1 MKYVDVIGIGAIN
14 YDYMFSCKKEEN
26 SNMNPDAGRENL
38 DRKEKE
44 VKEEIIEMHK
54 TCKSYSTQIG
64 GSSLLAL
71 KAIRAIDSSLSISFV
86 GVCGKTDEFDKYYG
100 KDLDEKKELSF
111 IDNQEWLFYS
121 DDDFP
126 ENKKYIGRAAVKLN
140 KENTRGNIN
149 ISGGANDLIIEL
161 IKKKEREENASLSD
175 FLAQARWIHV
185 SSLGKFKHFETIME
199 AVIQAKNKNR
209 FLRISI
215 DPGNQYTDEEKNK
228 LQKYLNIADYVFLN
242 KDEFNN
248 LILNEDLS
256 DDEKYVKLSSYFK
269 NSNNTSQ
276 HTKVIVI
283 KHKNRHELIDFI
295 NGTPYIHYHTTLPF
309 YKIHNDTGAGD
320 CFAGGFIAGMLS
332 DKLVAQQPAPIE
344 LGVLASKTR
353 LMTVNNDDVYDNI
366 KIEANKFFTVKYK
379 NGSNSKRQNIIMHIK
394 NGYKYLLSF
403 ISGVIIS
410 IVASIIYSLFCR

>member
-14 YDYMFSCKKEEN
+14 YDYMFSCKKEDN
-26 SNMNPDAGRENL
+26 SNVNPDTGRENL
-38 DRKEKE
+38 GRKEKD
-44 VKEEIIEMHK
+44 VKEETIELHK

-71 KAIRAIDSSLSISFV
+71 KAIHAIDSSLSISFV
-86 GVCGKTDEFDKYYG
+86 GVCGKTSEFDRWYG
-100 KDLDEKKELSF
+100 KDLDIKKELSF
-111 IDNQEWLFYS
+111 IDNQKWLFYT

-126 ENKKYIGRAAVKLN
+126 ENKKYIGRASIKLN
-140 KENTRGNIN
+140 KKNTRGNIN
-149 ISGGANDLIIEL
+149 ISSGANDSIIEL
-161 IKKKEREENASLSD
+161 IKKKERDEKVSLSD
-175 FLAQARWIHV
+175 FLAQARWIHI
-185 SSLGKFKHFETIME
+185 SSLGNFGHFESIME
-199 AVIQAKNKNR
+199 AVIQAKNKNC

-228 LQKYLNIADYVFLN
+228 LQKYLNVADYVFLN

-256 DDEKYVKLSSYFK
+256 DDAKYTKLLTYFK
-269 NSNNTSQ
+269 SSNNTS

-283 KHKNRHELIDFI
+283 KHKNRHELIDFV
-295 NGTPYIHYHTTLPF
+295 NGTPYIHYHITLPF

-332 DKLVAQQPAPIE
+332 DRLIAQQSAPIE
-344 LGVLASKTR
+344 LGVLAAKIR
-353 LMTVNNDDVYDNI
+353 LMTGKNDDVYDNI
-366 KIEANKFFTVKYK
+366 KMEANKFFSKRYK
-379 NGSNSKRQNIIMHIK
+379 NGSNSKRQNVIMYIK
-394 NGYKYLLSF
+394 NGYKSFLSF

-410 IVASIIYSLFCR
+410 IVASIIYSIFCS